1 MMQQTRFARVL
12 LPLTFAALLAACG
25 GNKEETPQPGVGQ
38 NPDGSTPLPPLPT
51 PAPNPAPMASPA
63 PSPSPGTTSSPAPT
77 AAPSPSPSPPADV
90 AMGVPEARRI
100 LKQATFGPSESL
112 VTRTASQSVR
122 GFLQE
127 QFSLAPATYV
137 RGGTDAVHK
146 WTNKDSEYCDQFADG
161 TPEAGRCWGW
171 NYSSQPVTGDFFSHA
186 VSSGDQLRQRMAFAL
201 SQILVVSD
209 WQVEGTYGMR
219 EYQQMLR
226 NSAFGNYRD
235 LLKEVTLSPVMGW
248 YLSNVDNDKTAPNE
262 NYARELLQLF
272 SIGVCALNIDG
283 TLKGGKCEATYG
295 NNEVREYA
303 FALTGWVYPKGGANP
318 WCNKNGAPGTLCWDD
333 TNPRYLKG
341 KMASMTSRHD
351 ATART
356 LLSGATLAASRT
368 PEQALEVVL
377 DSLMAHPNT
386 APFISK
392 QLIQFLVT
400 SNPSPAYVARV
411 AAAFNAGS
419 SNGFGSGRKGDLQA
433 TVAAILMDVEARDA
447 AVASQPS
454 FGKLREP
461 TLYMISA
468 LRALNGTTDGY
479 AFSADWMF
487 GGSMGQT
494 PFQAPSVFNFY
505 PPDYPLP
512 GKADLVGPQFGI
524 ESVRATFERINFAN
538 TIVMFPEWADWIL
551 KPRDAAEWPNP
562 RGTSVNM
569 SAFEADAATPALLV
583 NRLADL
589 LTEGRMP
596 QSDRD
601 QIITAMNAWQPADDA
616 WLAKQTPATN
626 HKQKRAK
633 TAAYLMLSSQY
644 SMVQR

>member
-1 MMQQTRFARVL
+1 M
-12 LPLTFAALLAACG
+12 
-25 GNKEETPQPGVGQ
+25 
-38 NPDGSTPLPPLPT
+38 
-51 PAPNPAPMASPA
+51 
-63 PSPSPGTTSSPAPT
+63 
-77 AAPSPSPSPPADV
+77 
-90 AMGVPEARRI
+90 
-100 LKQATFGPSESL
+100 KQATFGPSEAL
-112 VTRTASQSVR
+112 VARVASQSLR

-127 QFSLAPATYV
+127 QFSLAPSTYS
-137 RGGTDAVHK
+137 RGGSEVVDQ
-146 WTNKDSEYCDQFADG
+146 WTNKDIEYCDQF
-161 TPEAGRCWGW
+161 PAGSAEENRCWGW
-171 NYSSQPVTGDFFSHA
+171 NFSSQPVTGDFFA
-186 VSSGDQLRQRMAFAL
+186 QALTGGDQLRQRVAFAL

-209 WQVEGTYGMR
+209 WQVESAYGMR
-219 EYQQMLR
+219 GYQQMLR
-226 NSAFGNYRD
+226 NMAFGNYRD
-235 LLKEVTLSPVMGW
+235 LLKEVTLSPVMGE
-248 YLSNVDNDKTAPNE
+248 YLSNVNNDKTAPNE

-283 TLKGGKCEATYG
+283 TLKGGKCEATYD
-295 NNEVREYA
+295 NKIVREYSY
-303 FALTGWVYPKGGANP
+303 ALTGWVYPKGGANA

-333 TNPRYLKG
+333 TNPRFLKG
-341 KMASMTSRHD
+341 KMASMASRHD

-356 LLSGATLAASRT
+356 LLSGATLPASRT

-386 APFISK
+386 APFVSK

-419 SNGFGSGRKGDLQA
+419 SNGFGSGKKGDLTA
-433 TVAAILMDVEARDA
+433 TVAAVLMDAEARDP
-447 AVASQPS
+447 AVAAQPA
-454 FGKLREP
+454 FGKLQEP
-461 TLYMISA
+461 TLYILST

-479 AFSADWMF
+479 AFSAGWMY
-487 GGSMGQT
+487 GGAMGQT

-512 GKADLVGPQFGI
+512 GKSELVGPQFGI
-524 ESVRATFERINFAN
+524 ESVRATFERLNFAN
-538 TIVMFPEWADWIL
+538 NVVMFPEWADWIL

-562 RGTSVNM
+562 KGTSLNL
-569 SAFEADAATPALLV
+569 SAFEADAATPATLV

-596 QSDRD
+596 QSERD
-601 QIITAMNAWQPADDA
+601 QIIAAMNAWQPADDA
-616 WLAKQTPATN
+616 WLTKQTPATN

-644 SMVQR
+644 FMVQR